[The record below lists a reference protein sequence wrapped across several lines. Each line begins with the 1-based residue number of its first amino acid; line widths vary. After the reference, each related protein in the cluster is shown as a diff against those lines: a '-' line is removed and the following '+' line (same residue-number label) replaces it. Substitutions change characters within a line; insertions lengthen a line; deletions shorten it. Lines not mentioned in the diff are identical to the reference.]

1 MLTTIVVLVFAIT
14 WIGIIYDI
22 VNAPMV
28 DDNYNIIKKNKN
40 DNIKKK

>member
-1 MLTTIVVLVFAIT
+1 MVGLVIVFVVI
-14 WIGIIYDI
+14 WVGIIYEI